1 MPPGPARLDMI
12 SAFLGDEDRHGW
24 SKEGKKALV
33 PLMFLAL
40 SLVPDIFLGKAG

>member
-1 MPPGPARLDMI
+1 MPPGPAQLDLI
-12 SAFLGDEDRHGW
+12 NAFLGDEDEQGW

-33 PLMFLAL
+33 PLVFLAL